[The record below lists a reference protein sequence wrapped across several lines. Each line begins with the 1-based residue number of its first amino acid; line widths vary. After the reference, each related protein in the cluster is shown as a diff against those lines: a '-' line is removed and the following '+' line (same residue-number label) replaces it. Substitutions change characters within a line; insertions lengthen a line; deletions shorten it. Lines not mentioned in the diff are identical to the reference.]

1 MKLTQ
6 LNISNYKS
14 LKSIQLQPTEMT
26 VLIGANGAGKSNLAS
41 AFDFLADLYA
51 NGIDFAIAKKGG
63 FENIAFRRQRRTKSG
78 ISFEVSVELDRRE
91 AQNATRRSFILRE
104 VGSSQIAS
112 MTFEH
117 KLTLRAAKQSI
128 SADYFIESESVVI
141 NIALRPQKNSAS
153 PSVVS
158 IKVDRFAGE
167 FSVESSDPTVS
178 EKLSEYL
185 LLIGDPSDTA
195 SIATLE
201 ESFLKVFFP
210 SIAVTL
216 AGISVFQ
223 FSPQISRSP
232 GAPSPNPRLSGYG
245 QNLPSLIDWLSR
257 KHPAKW
263 ASVLSSMR
271 AIVPTL
277 QSINTQYLHTK
288 TLGLI
293 FQEEGFSRPWTA
305 EDVSDGTIQSLAIL
319 TALADPRNDL
329 LFVEEPEN
337 SVHPW
342 IVRQLANQLKRI
354 SRQKQVFVTTH
365 SPVVLNLVSPED
377 VWVCFK
383 INGETSLRRLDELSP
398 ELAHDWENGEGR
410 LFELLDLGI
419 VPEAIP
425 SGSAQ

>member
-14 LKSIQLQPTEMT
+14 LKHIQLQPTEMT
-26 VLIGANGAGKSNLAS
+26 VVIGANGAGKSNLAS

-51 NGIDFAIAKKGG
+51 SGIDFAIAKKGG

-78 ISFEVSVELDRRE
+78 IAFEVSVELDRRE
-91 AQNATRRSFILRE
+91 AQNAARRSFIFRE
-104 VGSSQIAS
+104 VGSSAVAS

-128 SADYFIESESVVI
+128 SADYFIEYESVVI
-141 NIALRPQKNSAS
+141 NIALRPLKNSLLPTIVRVKIERFEGKFA
-153 PSVVS
+153 
-158 IKVDRFAGE
+158 VD
-167 FSVESSDPTVS
+167 SSDTTVT
-178 EKLSEYL
+178 ERINEYL
-185 LLIGDPSDTA
+185 ELIGDPSDTS

-398 ELAHDWENGEGR
+398 ELAHDWKNGEGR

-425 SGSAQ
+425 SGSTQ

>member
-14 LKSIQLQPTEMT
+14 LKHIQFYPSEIT
-26 VLIGANGAGKSNLAS
+26 VVIGANGAGKSNLAS

-51 NGIDFAIAKKGG
+51 SGIDFAIAKKGG

-78 ISFEVSVELDRRE
+78 ISFGICVELNSKE
-91 AQNATRRSFILRE
+91 ARLAARRSFLLKE
-104 VGSSQIAS
+104 LWNSQITS
-112 MTFEH
+112 MTCEH
-117 KLTLRAAKQSI
+117 HFSLRAAKQSI
-128 SADYFIESESVVI
+128 SADYFLEHESVEL
-141 NIALRPQKNSAS
+141 NIAYRANKGSTAQDFSRIKIERTEGEI
-153 PSVVS
+153 SVKS
-158 IKVDRFAGE
+158 D
-167 FSVESSDPTVS
+167 DPTVS
-178 EKLSEYL
+178 ERVAEYL
-185 LLIGDPSDTA
+185 DLVGDPTNSNANSEMED
-195 SIATLE
+195 
-201 ESFLKVFFP
+201 SFLKIFFP
-210 SIAVTL
+210 SLANTL
-216 AGISVFQ
+216 SGISVYQ

-232 GAPSPNPRLSGYG
+232 GAPSPNPKLSGYG

-257 KHPAKW
+257 KHPNKW
-263 ASVLSSMR
+263 ASVLSAMR
-271 AIVPTL
+271 SIVPTL
-277 QSINTQYLHTK
+277 QSIETQYLHTK
-288 TLGLI
+288 TLGLT

-342 IVRQLANQLKRI
+342 IVRQLANQLKKL
-354 SRQKQVFVTTH
+354 SREKQVFVTTH
-365 SPVVLNLVSPED
+365 SPVILNLVSPEN

-383 INGETSLRRLDELSP
+383 KNGETSLRRLDEISP
-398 ELAHDWENGEGR
+398 DLANDWHAGEGR

-425 SGSAQ
+425 SGIVQ

>member
-14 LKSIQLQPTEMT
+14 LKNIQFHPSEIT
-26 VLIGANGAGKSNLAS
+26 VVIGANGAGKSNLAS

-51 NGIDFAIAKKGG
+51 SGIDFAIAKKGG

-78 ISFEVSVELDRRE
+78 ISFGVSVELDSKE
-91 AQNATRRSFILRE
+91 ARTAARRSFVLRE
-104 VGSSQIAS
+104 LWTSQITS

-117 KLTLRAAKQSI
+117 HFTLRAAKQSI
-128 SADYFIESESVVI
+128 SADYFLEHESVEL
-141 NIALRPQKNSAS
+141 NIAYRAIKGS
-153 PSVVS
+153 PALSFS
-158 IKVDRFAGE
+158 RIKIERTEGIIL
-167 FSVESSDPTVS
+167 VESNDPTVK
-178 EKLSEYL
+178 ERVDEYL
-185 LLIGDPSDTA
+185 DLVGDPTDPNANSEMED
-195 SIATLE
+195 
-201 ESFLKVFFP
+201 SFLKVFFP
-210 SIAVTL
+210 SLANTL
-216 AGISVFQ
+216 SGISVYQ

-232 GAPSPNPRLSGYG
+232 GAPSPNPKLSGYG

-257 KHPAKW
+257 KHPNKW
-263 ASVLSSMR
+263 ASVLSAMR
-271 AIVPTL
+271 SIVPTL
-277 QSINTQYLHTK
+277 QSIETQYLHTK
-288 TLGLI
+288 TLGLT

-342 IVRQLANQLKRI
+342 IVRQLANQLKKL
-354 SRQKQVFVTTH
+354 SREKQVFVTTH
-365 SPVVLNLVSPED
+365 SPVILNLVSPED

-383 INGETSLRRLDELSP
+383 LNGETSLRRLDEISP
-398 ELAHDWENGEGR
+398 DLASDWHAGEGR

-425 SGSAQ
+425 SGIVQ